1 MSEQYLYQWAL
12 WLETIGFFI
21 SAVLILFVKWQ
32 ALKYIFDGIKSFI
45 VRLPTILFKLSEPI
59 VWLLSHMATE
69 GGRIPEGVEPERLP
83 KYQLKQIIWVAFIAP
98 VLLILLTALVIPIYL
113 LALIAKLFS
122 GHNVITNTLIV
133 AGTAMILA
141 GLIIELVTSY

>member
-1 MSEQYLYQWAL
+1 MSEQCLYQWAL

-32 ALKYIFDGIKSFI
+32 ALKCIFDGLKSFI
-45 VRLPTILFKLSEPI
+45 VRLPSRLFKFFEPI
-59 VWLLSHMATE
+59 AWLLSHMATE
-69 GGRIPEGVEPERLP
+69 GGKIPKGIEPERLP
-83 KYQLKQIIWVAFIAP
+83 KYQLKQIIWVAFITP
-98 VLLILLTALVIPIYL
+98 VLLILLTALVILIYL
-113 LALIAKLFS
+113 PALIAKLFS

-133 AGTAMILA
+133 VGTAMILA

>member
-12 WLETIGFFI
+12 WLEVVGFFM
-21 SAVLILFVKWQ
+21 SAVLIGFVKWK
-32 ALKYIFDGIKSFI
+32 LVKRINDGLKSF
-45 VRLPTILFKLSEPI
+45 VARLPTILFKSFEPI

-69 GGRIPEGVEPERLP
+69 GGKIPEGIEPEHLP
-83 KYQLKQIIWVAFIAP
+83 KYQLKQIMWVAFVAP

-122 GHNVITNTLIV
+122 GHNVITNTLIIV
-133 AGTAMILA
+133 GTAMILA
-141 GLIIELVTSY
+141 GLIIELVSSY